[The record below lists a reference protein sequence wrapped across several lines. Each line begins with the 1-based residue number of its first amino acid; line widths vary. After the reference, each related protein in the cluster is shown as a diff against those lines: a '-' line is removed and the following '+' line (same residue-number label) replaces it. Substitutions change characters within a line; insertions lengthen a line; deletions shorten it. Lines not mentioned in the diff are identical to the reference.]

1 MNEWFQL
8 AASPDVVKRAFLTAA
23 IVGVI
28 LIGINHGDAL
38 LRGDVDG
45 SRLLK
50 MVLTFLVP
58 YAVST
63 SSAVSALR
71 GEKVDDARS

>member
-1 MNEWFQL
+1 MKEWFRL
-8 AASPDVVKRAFLTAA
+8 AASPGVVKRALLTAA

-28 LIGINHGDAL
+28 LVGINHGDAL
-38 LRGDVDG
+38 FRGEVDG

-50 MVLTFLVP
+50 MGLTFLVP

-71 GEKVDDARS
+71 GEKVG